1 MRLTRRLPA
10 IGILGL
16 SILSIAVAGLAQVG
30 ATTADLSGVVVDQ
43 LGAVVPGVAVTA
55 SHHATRLERSAV
67 TGVDGRYAMPAL
79 PPGVYSVTA
88 ALAGFATRRAEN
100 IRLALGEAM
109 VLDFELEIAERL
121 EEVTVV
127 GEPVVGVM
135 RQGSI
140 ATVVSE
146 REIESL
152 PTNGRNFIAFSLIT
166 PGVNADRTQQ
176 QGPSASS
183 GLTFA
188 GQRGRSNNITVDGLD
203 NNDFVAGGVRA
214 TFSQDAVQEFQVLAS
229 SYSAEFG
236 NAAGGVVNIVTRSGT
251 NTLSGSLF
259 IFSRHDALNAKEHFE
274 RFTPAGESIEDR
286 KAPFRQR
293 QFGGTLGGPLRR
305 NRAFFFLSAERL
317 RVRANNFVNIDDATA
332 EVLRR
337 AGFPVDVG
345 HVPYRYEADQVL
357 AKADTHLN
365 AKHQLSM
372 RFNWS
377 DLLDENSEPWG
388 GQVARSRGGSLNSR
402 DLMGAAALTSVLS
415 SSSTVNELR
424 FQVANRDQRLM
435 SLDPTCSGVCEEIG
449 EGGPGVDVGSIQ
461 AGRHRF
467 TPQPRENRRYQVVE
481 TYTRDIR
488 RHQLKVGG
496 DVSWVHQPS
505 LAWPFSFGGHY
516 GFQTV
521 EALTAGRPLVYV
533 QGYGNPS
540 ANDKWF
546 GYVSLY
552 AQDDWR
558 VSERLTLR
566 LGVRY
571 QNQAFP
577 QITES
582 VPGLA
587 PYGWPADNNNVA
599 PRLGVSWTPSAG
611 GGTSFSGSYG
621 IFHDHHPG
629 VIWGGPFALSG
640 TADHSRTLTAF
651 GPNAAAAW
659 NAPGR
664 RLPEPP
670 TYASQ
675 VITID
680 PGLKTPSAHHLS
692 ARLERVF
699 REEITAAA
707 HAVYVRGFDQVAQ
720 LEYNPLVKGVR
731 PLDVDGVRGTSASV
745 MQLTSWADSW
755 YRGLIVSLQKRRGAR
770 YRFLAV
776 YTLSKAEDMATDYS
790 FSQPQENGFGRNPAD
805 PAGLPLG
812 FDPDSERGPSLQ
824 DQRHRF
830 VLSGDYR
837 LPGRVT
843 VSGILTVGS
852 GRPYNITAGRDLNED
867 GAAGNDRPWRQKNE
881 LTTRIGRNAGLLPG
895 TSTVDLRV
903 ATRLVAGDR
912 ALDLIGEVFNLFN
925 HTNYTAVDAVFGDG
939 AYPNEPR
946 ETFGRFT
953 KAGPP
958 FQAQLAMKF
967 SF

>member
-1 MRLTRRLPA
+1 MCLTRRLPA

-16 SILSIAVAGLAQVG
+16 SILGIAVPGLAQVG
-30 ATTADLSGVVVDQ
+30 ATTGDFSGVVVDQ
-43 LGAVVPGVAVTA
+43 LRAVVPGVAVR
-55 SHHATRLERSAV
+55 ATNDATGLERNAV
-67 TGVDGRYAMPAL
+67 TGPDGRYVIPAL
-79 PPGVYSVTA
+79 PPGIYSVTVA
-88 ALAGFATRRAEN
+88 FAGFTSKRAEN
-100 IRLALGEAM
+100 IRLALGEAT
-109 VLDFELEIAERL
+109 VLDFELEMAARPEAI
-121 EEVTVV
+121 TVV
-127 GEPVVGVM
+127 AEPGLGAM
-135 RQGSI
+135 RLGSV

-183 GLTFA
+183 GLTFV

-214 TFSQDAVQEFQVLAS
+214 TFSQDAVQEFQVLS
-229 SYSAEFG
+229 GSYPAEFG

-259 IFSRHDALNAKEHFE
+259 IFFRHDALNAKEHFE
-274 RFTPAGESIEDR
+274 RFTPAGERIEQR
-286 KAPFRQR
+286 KAPFRQH

-305 NRAFFFLSAERL
+305 NKTFFFLSAERL
-317 RVRANNFVNIDDATA
+317 RVRANNFVNIDAA
-332 EVLRR
+332 AVEVLQQ

-357 AKADTHLN
+357 AKADTRVN
-365 AKHQLSM
+365 AQHQLSL
-372 RFNWS
+372 RFNW
-377 DLLDENSEPWG
+377 DGLLDENSEPWG
-388 GQVARSRGGSLNSR
+388 GQVARSRGAYLDGR
-402 DLMGAAALTSVLS
+402 DLMSAASLTSVFS
-415 SSSTVNELR
+415 SSRTVNELR
-424 FQVANRDQRLM
+424 FQVANRDQQLI
-435 SLDPTCSGVCEEIG
+435 SLDPTCSGVCDEIG
-449 EGGPGVDVGSIQ
+449 EGGPAVNIGAIQVG
-461 AGRHRF
+461 RNRF

-481 TYTRDIR
+481 TLTRDVG
-488 RHQLKVGG
+488 RHQLKAGG
-496 DVSWVHQPS
+496 DLSWVHQPS
-505 LAWPFSFGGHY
+505 LVWPFAFGGDY
-516 GFQTV
+516 RFQTV
-521 EALTAGRPLVYV
+521 EELRRGRPIVYV

-540 ANDKWF
+540 ADDKWF
-546 GYVSLY
+546 GYVSLF
-552 AQDDWR
+552 AQDHWR
-558 VSERLTLR
+558 LSDRLTLG

-571 QNQAFP
+571 QNQGFP
-577 QITES
+577 RIAES

-611 GGTSFSGSYG
+611 GRTSFSGAYG

-629 VIWGGPFALSG
+629 VIWGGPFVLNG
-640 TADHSRTLTAF
+640 TADHTRALTAF
-651 GPNAAAAW
+651 GSTAAAAW

-664 RLPEPP
+664 RLPEPA

-692 ARLERVF
+692 GGVERAF
-699 REEITAAA
+699 GGGITATA
-707 HAVYVRGFDQVAQ
+707 HAVYVRGFDQAAQ

-731 PLDVDGVRGTSASV
+731 PLDVDGVSGTSASV

-755 YRGLIVSLQKRRGAR
+755 YRGLIVSLQKRRAAR
-770 YRFLAV
+770 YQLLAV
-776 YTLSKAEDMATDYS
+776 YTLSKTEDLAADYS

-812 FDPDSERGPSLQ
+812 FDPESERGPSVQ

-837 LPGRVT
+837 LPGRLT
-843 VSGILTVGS
+843 VSGIVTLGS
-852 GRPYNITAGRDLNED
+852 GRPYNVTAGRDLNGD
-867 GAAGNDRPWRQKNE
+867 GAAGNDRPWRQKND
-881 LTTRIGRNAGLLPG
+881 LTTRIGRNTALLPR

-903 ATRLVAGDR
+903 AKRLELGRR
-912 ALDLIGEVFNLFN
+912 ALDLIVELFNLLN

-939 AYPNEPR
+939 AYPGEPWD
-946 ETFGRFT
+946 TFGRFT
-953 KAGPP
+953 RAAPP
-958 FQAQLAMKF
+958 FQAQIAMKF

>member
-1 MRLTRRLPA
+1 M
-10 IGILGL
+10 
-16 SILSIAVAGLAQVG
+16 
-30 ATTADLSGVVVDQ
+30 
-43 LGAVVPGVAVTA
+43 
-55 SHHATRLERSAV
+55 
-67 TGVDGRYAMPAL
+67 
-79 PPGVYSVTA
+79 
-88 ALAGFATRRAEN
+88 
-100 IRLALGEAM
+100 
-109 VLDFELEIAERL
+109 
-121 EEVTVV
+121 
-127 GEPVVGVM
+127 
-135 RQGSI
+135 
-140 ATVVSE
+140 
-146 REIESL
+146 
-152 PTNGRNFIAFSLIT
+152 
-166 PGVNADRTQQ
+166 
-176 QGPSASS
+176 
-183 GLTFA
+183 
-188 GQRGRSNNITVDGLD
+188 
-203 NNDFVAGGVRA
+203 RA
-214 TFSQDAVQEFQVLAS
+214 TFSLEAVQEFQVLAS

-251 NTLSGSLF
+251 NTMSGNLF
-259 IFSRHDALNAKEHFE
+259 VFFRHDALNAKEHFE
-274 RFTPAGESIEDR
+274 RFTPAGEHVKQR
-286 KAPFRQR
+286 KAPFRQH

-305 NRAFFFLSAERL
+305 DKAFFFLSAERL
-317 RVRANNFVNIDDATA
+317 RVRANNFVNIDGAVV
-332 EVLRR
+332 EVLQES
-337 AGFPVDVG
+337 GLPVDVG

-357 AKADTHLN
+357 GKADTRLN
-365 AKHQLSM
+365 AKHQLSL

-377 DLLDENSEPWG
+377 ELLDENAEPWG
-388 GQVARSRGGSLNSR
+388 GQVARSRGGYLDGR
-402 DLMGAAALTSVLS
+402 DLMGAVALTSVFS
-415 SSSTVNELR
+415 SSITVNELR

-449 EGGPGVDVGSIQ
+449 EGGPAVDVGAIQ

-467 TPQPRENRRYQVVE
+467 TPQPRENRRYQVVD
-481 TYTRDIR
+481 TFTRDIG

-505 LAWPFSFGGHY
+505 LAWPFSFGGHF

-521 EALTAGRPLVYV
+521 EALRAGRPLVYV

-546 GYVSLY
+546 GYVSLF

-558 VSERLTLR
+558 VSDRLTLR

-571 QNQAFP
+571 QNQGFP

-621 IFHDHHPG
+621 IYHDHHPG
-629 VIWGGPFALSG
+629 VIWGGPFVLSG
-640 TADHSRTLTAF
+640 TPDHSRTLTAF
-651 GPNAAAAW
+651 GPTAAAAW

-680 PGLKTPSAHHLS
+680 PGLKTPWAHHLS
-692 ARLERVF
+692 AGVERAF
-699 REEITAAA
+699 REGMTATA
-707 HAVYVRGFDQVAQ
+707 HAVYVGGFEQVAQ
-720 LEYNPLVKGVR
+720 LEYNPVVKGVR
-731 PLDVDGVRGTSASV
+731 PLDVNGVPGTSASV
-745 MQLTSWADSW
+745 MQLTSWAESW

-790 FSQPQENGFGRNPAD
+790 FSQPQENGFGRNAAD

-812 FDPDSERGPSLQ
+812 FDPGSERGPSLQ

-843 VSGILTVGS
+843 VSGIVTVGS

-867 GAAGNDRPWRQKNE
+867 GAAGNDRPWRQKND

-895 TSTVDLRV
+895 TSAVDVRV
-903 ATRLVAGDR
+903 AKRLMAGDR

-925 HTNYTAVDAVFGDG
+925 HTNYTSVDAVFGDG